1 MMTELAALP
10 MLTPSFVD
18 QQTTP
23 TSAEQIAADII
34 AGLRGPAAT
43 LAPKYFYD
51 QLGSQLFEAITVLPE
66 YYVTRTERE
75 IFTNHAAAMA
85 TAIRAALG
93 HEYQL
98 VDLGAGNCAKAAGL
112 LSEFAPSRYIAVDI
126 SVDFLRTAL
135 AALQDRFPTMPMTGI
150 SMDFSAQIRLPAD
163 LALHPTLCFYPGS
176 SLGNFEPAQAVRF
189 LSQTRQMAPR
199 TGLLLGVDLVKATQV
214 LETAYDD
221 AVGVTAAFNRN
232 ALRNVNK
239 LARTNFDL
247 RQWIHRAHYNVAAAR
262 IEIYLEAAEALTVS
276 WPHGQRSFAKGE
288 RILTEYS
295 HKWTIDRVQ
304 AQLAEAG
311 YGNTHIWTD
320 EHAWFAVVF
329 AAP

>member
-1 MMTELAALP
+1 MTDLAP
-10 MLTPSFVD
+10 SCLTPHFVD

-23 TSAEQIAADII
+23 TSAEQVAADII
-34 AGLRGPAAT
+34 AGLRAPAAT

-75 IFTNHAAAMA
+75 IFTTHAPAMA
-85 TAIRAALG
+85 AAIRAALG
-93 HEYQL
+93 HDFQL

-112 LSEFAPSRYIAVDI
+112 LGEFQPSRYIAVDI
-126 SVDFLRTAL
+126 SVDFLRNAL
-135 AALQDRFPTMPMTGI
+135 AALQDRFPMMPMTGVG
-150 SMDFSAQIRLPAD
+150 MDFSAKIRLPPN
-163 LALHPTLCFYPGS
+163 LAQHATLGFYPGS

-199 TGLLLGVDLVKATQV
+199 TGLLLGVDLVKDTHV
-214 LETAYDD
+214 LESAYDD

-232 ALRNVNK
+232 ALCNVNK
-239 LARTNFDL
+239 LAGTNFDL

-262 IEIYLEAAEALTVS
+262 IEIYLEAAEVLTVT

-295 HKWTIDRVQ
+295 HKWTIPRVQ

-311 YGNTHIWTD
+311 YGHTQVWTD
-320 EHAWFAVVF
+320 DRGWFAVVF